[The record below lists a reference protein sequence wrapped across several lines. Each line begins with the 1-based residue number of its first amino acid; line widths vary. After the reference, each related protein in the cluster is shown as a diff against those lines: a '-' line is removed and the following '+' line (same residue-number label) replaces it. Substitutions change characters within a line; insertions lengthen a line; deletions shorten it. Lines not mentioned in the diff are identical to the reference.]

1 MGLLAS
7 LGCAVPLQAL
17 AQQASPARLRRIGF
31 LPGGDPSL
39 SAAFKDELG
48 RLGYVDGQNIILET
62 RIPRPNSSDLVTQV
76 AELAGMDLELIAVVS
91 LPAALL
97 VREAN
102 PAMPMVVATGPGMV
116 SNGFAQSLEHPG
128 GNVTGMDELP
138 PGVTAKRLHL
148 LKTAAPSVTR
158 VALLSTT
165 PGHGGHEVQLADAE
179 EAAATLGVRVKAY
192 RVTSFNELE
201 PALAAIRDDRMNGLA
216 TFQGALAFLN
226 RKLIVDFAAEHR
238 LPAVYQATAFAAA
251 GGLMAWAPDLKDQFR
266 VAAQNV
272 VKILRGTKAGDI
284 PIQYPHRYYLT
295 INTRTAADLGFTFR
309 GTLIEQ
315 ADKVLR

>member
-238 LPAVYQATAFAAA
+238 LPAVYQATAFAEA
-251 GGLMAWAPDLKDQFR
+251 GGLMAWAPDLKEQFR